1 MLYIIIGAIGF
12 VVVHIF
18 DLVALKR
25 IPRLKPVVW
34 CVGSGLLIYS
44 LVMICRYPVKIELPA
59 WSIWLGWGVLAVSAS
74 LLIHSLF
81 ISLPFRKT
89 YVDAGVGDSLVKTGL
104 YALVRHPGILWFPL
118 FMLSLIPISRS
129 SLLLIAAPT
138 FIALDIVLVFIQ
150 DKFIFGR
157 MFRGYDSYR
166 RETPMLL
173 PNRKSVGAFLR
184 SLRQVKSQ

>member
-1 MLYIIIGAIGF
+1 MLYIIIGAVGF

-25 IPRLKPVVW
+25 IPRLKPVIW
-34 CVGSGLLIYS
+34 CIGSALLIYS

-59 WSIWLGWGVLAVSAS
+59 WSAWLGWGMLAVSAT

-89 YVDAGVGDSLVKTGL
+89 YVDTGVGDKLVRTGL

-129 SLLLIAAPT
+129 SLLLIAAPI
-138 FIALDIVLVFIQ
+138 FIALDIVLVVIQ
-150 DKFIFGR
+150 DKLIFGR
-157 MFRGYDSYR
+157 MFSGYERYR
-166 RETPMLL
+166 KETPMLL
-173 PNRKSVGAFLR
+173 PNRKSFGAFLR

>member
-25 IPRLKPVVW
+25 IPRLKPIIW
-34 CVGSGLLIYS
+34 SVGSGLLIYS
-44 LVMICRYPVKIELPA
+44 LAMICRYPVKIELPA

-81 ISLPFRKT
+81 VSLPFRKT
-89 YVDAGVGDSLVKTGL
+89 YVDPGVGDRLVKTGL

-118 FMLSLIPISRS
+118 FVLSLIPISRS

-138 FIALDIVLVFIQ
+138 FIALDIVLVVIQ

-157 MFRGYDSYR
+157 MFHGYERYR
-166 RETPMLL
+166 QETPMLL
-173 PNRKSVGAFLR
+173 PNKKSFGAFLR

>member
-1 MLYIIIGAIGF
+1 MKKSLGANT
-12 VVVHIF
+12 
-18 DLVALKR
+18 LAL
-25 IPRLKPVVW
+25 PAVVW
-34 CVGSGLLIYS
+34 CIGSGLLIYS

-59 WSIWLGWGVLAVSAS
+59 WSVWLGWGVLAVSAS

-81 ISLPFRKT
+81 VSLPFRKT
-89 YVDAGVGDSLVKTGL
+89 YVDTGVGDKLVKTGL

-138 FIALDIVLVFIQ
+138 FISLDIVLVFIQ
-150 DKFIFGR
+150 DRFIFGR
-157 MFRGYDSYR
+157 MFHGYERYR

>member
-18 DLVALKR
+18 DLVAIKR
-25 IPRLKPVVW
+25 IPKLKPFVW
-34 CVGSGLLIYS
+34 CVGCGLLIYS
-44 LVMICRYPVKIELPA
+44 LVMICRYPVKVVLPA
-59 WSIWLGWGVLAVSAS
+59 WSTWLGWGVLAISATS
-74 LLIHSLF
+74 LIHSLF

-89 YVDAGVGDSLVKTGL
+89 YVDTGVGDKLVKTGP

-118 FMLSLIPISRS
+118 FMLSLILISSS

-138 FIALDIVLVFIQ
+138 FIALDIALVVIQ

-157 MFRGYDSYR
+157 MFHGYERYR

-173 PNRKSVGAFLR
+173 PNKKSISAFLR
-184 SLRQVKSQ
+184 SFRQVKSQ

>member
-18 DLVALKR
+18 DLIALKR

-59 WSIWLGWGVLAVSAS
+59 WSIWLGWGVLAVSAF
-74 LLIHSLF
+74 LLIYSLF

-89 YVDAGVGDSLVKTGL
+89 YVDAGVGDKLVKTGL

-173 PNRKSVGAFLR
+173 PNRKSVSAFLR
-184 SLRQVKSQ
+184 SLWQVRSQ

>member
-1 MLYIIIGAIGF
+1 MLYIIIGAVGF
-12 VVVHIF
+12 VVVHLF

-25 IPRLKPVVW
+25 IPRLKPVIW
-34 CVGSGLLIYS
+34 CIGSALLIYS
-44 LVMICRYPVKIELPA
+44 LVMICRYPVKIMLPA
-59 WSIWLGWGVLAVSAS
+59 WSTWLGWGMLAVSAT

-89 YVDAGVGDSLVKTGL
+89 YVDTGVGDKLVKTGL

-129 SLLLIAAPT
+129 SLLLIAAPI
-138 FIALDIVLVFIQ
+138 FVGLDIVLVVIQ
-150 DKFIFGR
+150 DKFVFGR
-157 MFRGYDSYR
+157 MFEGYKNYQ

-173 PNRKSVGAFLR
+173 PNKKSFSAFLR
-184 SLRQVKSQ
+184 SFRQVKSQ

>member
-1 MLYIIIGAIGF
+1 MLYIIIGAVGF
-12 VVVHIF
+12 VVVHLF

-25 IPRLKPVVW
+25 IPRLKPVIW
-34 CVGSGLLIYS
+34 CIGSALLIYS

-59 WSIWLGWGVLAVSAS
+59 WSTWLGWGMLAVSAT

-89 YVDAGVGDSLVKTGL
+89 YVDAGVGDKLVRTGL

-138 FIALDIVLVFIQ
+138 FIALDIVLVVIQ
-150 DKFIFGR
+150 DKLIFGR
-157 MFRGYDSYR
+157 MFPGYDNYR

-173 PNRKSVGAFLR
+173 PNKKSFGAFWR

>member
-1 MLYIIIGAIGF
+1 MLYIIIGAVGF

-25 IPRLKPVVW
+25 IPRLKLAVW
-34 CVGSGLLIYS
+34 CIGSGLLIYS
-44 LVMICRYPVKIELPA
+44 LIMICRYPVKIELPA
-59 WSIWLGWGVLAVSAS
+59 WSIWLGWGVLAVSAF

-89 YVDAGVGDSLVKTGL
+89 YVDTGVSDKLVKTGL

-150 DKFIFGR
+150 DRFIFGR

-173 PNRKSVGAFLR
+173 PNRKSVSAFLR

>member
-25 IPRLKPVVW
+25 IPRLKPIVW
-34 CVGSGLLIYS
+34 CIGSGLLIYS

-59 WSIWLGWGVLAVSAS
+59 WSIWLGWGVLAVSAF

-81 ISLPFRKT
+81 VSLPFRKT
-89 YVDAGVGDSLVKTGL
+89 YVDAGVGDKLVKTGL

-118 FMLSLIPISRS
+118 FMISLIPISRS

-157 MFRGYDSYR
+157 MFRGYERYR